1 MAFGLSCSP
10 FLLNTSLKHHILKY
24 KSEDPQFV
32 QKLLQSFYVD
42 DILTEGSD
50 DDEVYD
56 FYIKEKTRLT
66 EGGFSA
72 SVMIYD

>member
-24 KSEDPQFV
+24 ESEDPQFV
-32 QKLLQSFYVD
+32 QKLLQSFHVD

-50 DDEVYD
+50 DDEAYV
-56 FYIKEKTRLT
+56 FYIKEKSRLT
-66 EGGFSA
+66 EGGFNV